1 MRTGLTV
8 PRQTARQLALTYQQR
23 ATQNW
28 VKMSWSP
35 GAAAGAAE
43 WKPAG
48 ANCIVANEAGNGDKS
63 EFGDNR
69 AQVSGR
75 PRVIHMLRNGFLS
88 VGADPDK
95 EAWQK
100 WLANWEPA

>member
-1 MRTGLTV
+1 M
-8 PRQTARQLALTYQQR
+8 
-23 ATQNW
+23 
-28 VKMSWSP
+28 
-35 GAAAGAAE
+35 
-43 WKPAG
+43 
-48 ANCIVANEAGNGDKS
+48 ANEAGNNDQT

-75 PRVIHMLRNGFLS
+75 PRAINMLLNGFLS